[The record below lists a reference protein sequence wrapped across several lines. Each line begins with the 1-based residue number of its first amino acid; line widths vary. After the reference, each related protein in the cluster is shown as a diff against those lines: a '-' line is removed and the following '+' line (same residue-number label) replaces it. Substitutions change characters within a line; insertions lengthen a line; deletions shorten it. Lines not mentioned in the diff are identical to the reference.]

1 VTLPS
6 PSGHHNGLS
15 DGAVAQ
21 PDVVPEGGPTA
32 EQTGQSL
39 AAGGLLMI
47 LGRAAVLP
55 AGLVASAFLARVL
68 GPADFGL
75 YSVATSVIAMAQ
87 MTISMLLNRASV
99 KLIAETSEWEPVATA
114 LTQIQLSL
122 GIAAGVVAFL
132 AAPALA
138 DSLRA
143 PALGPVLRVFAA
155 AIPLSALAQGYRNVL
170 NGRRAF
176 RLSALLPVVS
186 EISRLLL
193 LVLLVGIGL
202 GMTGAALATVG
213 ASCARLWIARRW
225 LGLQLWQRVHIPR
238 RHLLRY
244 SVLLFLDTMSR
255 RLHKRIDL
263 WAVQAL
269 AGATAAGHYGAARS
283 FDSAGQVFSRAF
295 SPLVLASVSHAWAHG
310 RRDEA
315 RAIMRE
321 GMRLT
326 LWLLPFA
333 ALGAGAAPALIILI
347 FGASF
352 EPAAPLL
359 VWVSF
364 SIVAVVMMSI
374 AAAMLAAVGR
384 PGSTFAFSG
393 PLLVLALASH
403 WILVPRV
410 GAVGAAAT
418 TAMATWAVAAAM
430 MIAVYRWCRTG
441 PTLGTIV
448 RILATS
454 AIAYALASAWQAPG
468 IWVVPQL
475 LALCGFVLL
484 ILFLLGEAT
493 QRELRFALSLLKDYR
508 NLIAPDI
515 V

>member
-1 VTLPS
+1 VSLPS
-6 PSGHHNGLS
+6 PAGHNSGA
-15 DGAVAQ
+15 DTAVRQ
-21 PDVVPEGGPTA
+21 PDVAPETVSAA
-32 EQTGQSL
+32 EQIGQSL

-47 LGRAAVLP
+47 LGRLAVLP
-55 AGLVASAFLARVL
+55 AGLVASVFLARVL
-68 GPADFGL
+68 GPADFGV
-75 YSVATSVIAMAQ
+75 YSVAMSIITWAQ

-99 KLIAETSEWEPVATA
+99 KLIAETTEWQPVATA
-114 LTQIQLSL
+114 LTQIQLFL
-122 GIAAGVVAFL
+122 GIAAGALAFL

-143 PALGPVLRVFAA
+143 PELEPVLRVFSA
-155 AIPLSALAQGYRNVL
+155 AIPMSALAQAYRNVL

-176 RLSALLPVVS
+176 RRSALLPVVS

-202 GMTGAALATVG
+202 GMTGAALATIG
-213 ASCARLWIARRW
+213 ASCAGLWVARRSLDLRLWR
-225 LGLQLWQRVHIPR
+225 RVHIPR
-238 RHLLRY
+238 RRLLRY
-244 SVLLFLDTMSR
+244 SLLLFLDTMSR

-295 SPLVLASVSHAWAHG
+295 SPLVLAGVSDAWEHG

-315 RAIMRE
+315 RAIMRQ
-321 GMRLT
+321 GLRLT

-333 ALGAGAAPALIILI
+333 ALGAGAAPALISLI

-352 EPAAPLL
+352 GPAAPLL

-364 SIVAVVMMSI
+364 SIVAAVIMSV

-393 PLLVLALASH
+393 PLLVLALAGH

-418 TAMATWAVAAAM
+418 TALATWAVAAAM
-430 MIAVYRWCRTG
+430 MIAIRRWFQTG
-441 PTLGTIV
+441 PTLGTVLRIV
-448 RILATS
+448 ATS
-454 AIAYALASAWQAPG
+454 AVAYALSSAWQAPG
-468 IWVVPQL
+468 LWLVPQL
-475 LALCGFVLL
+475 LALCGVVLL

-493 QRELRFALSLLKDYR
+493 QSDLRFAISLLKDFR
-508 NLIAPDI
+508 NLTAPEI